1 MTAAEEQF
9 RDLVNQFIFD
19 KTNNWEDLGRYV
31 VVSFSTLARW
41 AHGTARP
48 HPTIQKQIVIWI
60 RKRLL
65 PL

>member
-9 RDLVNQFIFD
+9 RELVKRFVFD
-19 KTNNWEDLGRYV
+19 EMYDWEELGRYAGV
-31 VVSFSTLARW
+31 AFSTLARW

-48 HPTIQKQIVIWI
+48 HPNIQKQIVVWI
-60 RKRLL
+60 RKRL